1 MGTVVAE
8 DVFQIPY
15 VGYNKSNEND
25 ECTVRE
31 ILSRYSVNRRHMA
44 SYLTF
49 FYLQSRMLFIESQ
62 TNIMDIIVCSL

>member
-15 VGYNKSNEND
+15 VGYNKISEND

-31 ILSRYSVNRRHMA
+31 ILSHYSVNRRHMA

-49 FYLQSRMLFIESQ
+49 FYLLLRMLFIES
-62 TNIMDIIVCSL
+62 DSIISSCI